1 MYPPGLRLRQI
12 RENMGLTYRDVE
24 KPATKSPSSG
34 AVPISFSIS
43 AASPTS
49 KTAMSFPT
57 FINSILWR
65 PFSISILSRSP
76 RGTKPAF
83 NKLCTTAPP
92 SLLPA
97 PIWAKRS
104 CLRGFSILSAVH
116 ANCKLPNCS
125 KLARKVQMSLS
136 RAFPIPH
143 PDVFVTATS
152 GCPTGAWFP
161 CFARAAAFSSTP
173 ASAASKT
180 RNGPTNTTAPCIS
193 LKFETAT
200 AAVGFRKTGPGSS
213 CSPTLYRAVL
223 RKSGKSPKKPKSLEE
238 SLAWLLT

>member
-76 RGTKPAF
+76 RGTKPPF

-97 PIWAKRS
+97 LIWAKRS
-104 CLRGFSILSAVH
+104 CLRGLSILSAVH
-116 ANCKLPNCS
+116 ANSKLPNCS

-173 ASAASKT
+173 ASAASKS
-180 RNGPTNTTAPCIS
+180 RNGPTNTTAHAAPHSIALHSGS
-193 LKFETAT
+193 LANPRRSRNRWNSRWRGYLLE
-200 AAVGFRKTGPGSS
+200 
-213 CSPTLYRAVL
+213 RARVVL
-223 RKSGKSPKKPKSLEE
+223 SRSNSTSARRLEE
-238 SLAWLLT
+238 